1 MSLDPQ
7 IAGLLDA
14 LNGGFP
20 DLPSMTGAGARAT
33 IRARFVP
40 PAEPEPVAS
49 VTDTEVDGI
58 RVRVY
63 RPATDGPRGPLPVF
77 VFAHGGG
84 FVFCDLDSHDGLC
97 RSFANSIPAV
107 VVSVDYRL
115 APEHPW
121 PAAAEDVYTVTQW
134 AAAHAAELGG
144 DPAKLVVG
152 GDSAG
157 GNLSA
162 VTALMTRDRGGAPL
176 AAQILLYP
184 VLTADFTYGSY
195 HEFRTGYYNTTAA
208 MQWYW
213 DQYVPNTTDRENP
226 YAAPLSASVDGVAPA
241 VLVVTGYD
249 PMRDEALAYG
259 EALREAG
266 VSVTELYYGA
276 IHGFLTM
283 PVLDIAHRARR
294 DVADA
299 VTKLL
304 AD

>member
-1 MSLDPQ
+1 
-7 IAGLLDA
+7 
-14 LNGGFP
+14 
-20 DLPSMTGAGARAT
+20 
-33 IRARFVP
+33 
-40 PAEPEPVAS
+40 
-49 VTDTEVDGI
+49 
-58 RVRVY
+58 
-63 RPATDGPRGPLPVF
+63 
-77 VFAHGGG
+77 
-84 FVFCDLDSHDGLC
+84 
-97 RSFANSIPAV
+97 V
-107 VVSVDYRL
+107 VISVDYRL
-115 APEHPW
+115 APEHRW

-144 DPAKLVVG
+144 DAAKLVIG

-157 GNLSA
+157 GNLAA

-176 AAQILLYP
+176 AAQVLLYP

-226 YAAPLSASVDGVAPA
+226 YAAPLSASVEGVAPA

-249 PMRDEALAYG
+249 PMRDEALAYA

-266 VSVTELYYGA
+266 VPVTELYYGA

-283 PVLDIAHRARR
+283 PVLDIAHSARR

-304 AD
+304 AG

>member
-1 MSLDPQ
+1 VSLDPQ
-7 IAGLLDA
+7 IAGLLEA

-20 DLPSMTGAGARAT
+20 DLPSMTGAQARAA
-33 IRARFVP
+33 IRARYVA
-40 PAEPEPVAS
+40 PAEPEAVES
-49 VTDTEVDGI
+49 VTNTEVDGI
-58 RVRVY
+58 AVRIY
-63 RPATDGPRGPLPVF
+63 RPAAEGPLPIF

-97 RSFANSIPAV
+97 RSFANSLPAV
-107 VVSVDYRL
+107 VISVDYRL
-115 APEHPW
+115 APEHRW

-144 DPAKLVVG
+144 DAAKLVIG

-157 GNLSA
+157 GNLAA

-176 AAQILLYP
+176 AAQVLLYP

-226 YAAPLSASVDGVAPA
+226 YAAPLSASVEGVAPA

-249 PMRDEALAYG
+249 PMRDEALAYA

-266 VSVTELYYGA
+266 VPVTELYYGA

-283 PVLDIAHRARR
+283 PVLDIAHSARR

-304 AD
+304 AG

>member
-7 IAGLLDA
+7 IAGLLEA
-14 LNGGFP
+14 LNSGFP
-20 DLPSMTGAGARAT
+20 DLPNMTGAQARAA
-33 IRARFVP
+33 IRARFVA
-40 PAEPEPVAS
+40 PAEPEAVAS
-49 VTDTEVDGI
+49 VTNTEVDGI
-58 RVRVY
+58 GVRVY
-63 RPATDGPRGPLPVF
+63 RPAADGPLPIF

-115 APEHPW
+115 APEHRW

-157 GNLSA
+157 GNLAA

-176 AAQILLYP
+176 AAQVLLYP

-226 YAAPLSASVDGVAPA
+226 YAAPLSASVEDVAPA

-249 PMRDEALAYG
+249 PMRDEALAYA
-259 EALREAG
+259 EALREAE
-266 VSVTELYYGA
+266 VPVTELYYGA

>member
-7 IAGLLDA
+7 IAGLLEA
-14 LNGGFP
+14 LNSGFP
-20 DLPSMTGAGARAT
+20 DLPNMTGAQARAA
-33 IRARFVP
+33 IRARFVA
-40 PAEPEPVAS
+40 PAEPEAVAA
-49 VTDTEVDGI
+49 VTNMEVDGI
-58 RVRVY
+58 GVRVY
-63 RPATDGPRGPLPVF
+63 RPAADGPLPIF

-115 APEHPW
+115 APEHRW

-144 DPAKLVVG
+144 DPTKLIVG

-157 GNLSA
+157 GNLAA

-226 YAAPLSASVDGVAPA
+226 YAAPLSASVEGVAPA

-249 PMRDEALAYG
+249 PMRDEALAYA
-259 EALREAG
+259 EALREAD
-266 VSVTELYYGA
+266 VPVTELYYGA

-283 PVLDIAHRARR
+283 LVLDIAHRARR

-304 AD
+304 AG

>member
-20 DLPSMTGAGARAT
+20 DLPAMTGAEARAA
-33 IRARFVP
+33 IRARYVP
-40 PAEPEPVAS
+40 PAEPEPVDS
-49 VTDTEVDGI
+49 VTNTEVDGI
-58 RVRVY
+58 RVRIY
-63 RPATDGPRGPLPVF
+63 RPAADGPLPIF

-107 VVSVDYRL
+107 VISVDYRL
-115 APEHPW
+115 APEHQW

-134 AAAHAAELGG
+134 ASANAAELGG
-144 DPAKLVVG
+144 DPTKLVVG

-176 AAQILLYP
+176 AAQVLLYP

-213 DQYVPNTTDRENP
+213 DQYVPNTADRENP
-226 YAAPLSASVDGVAPA
+226 YAAPLSASVAGVAPA
-241 VLVVTGYD
+241 IVVVTGYD
-249 PMRDEALAYG
+249 PMRDEALAYTV
-259 EALREAG
+259 ALRDAG
-266 VSVTELYYGA
+266 VPVTELYYGA

-294 DVADA
+294 EVCDA
-299 VTKLL
+299 LAKTL

>member
-7 IAGLLDA
+7 IAGLLEA

-20 DLPSMTGAGARAT
+20 DLPSMTGAQARAT

-213 DQYVPNTTDRENP
+213 DQYVPNTADRENP

-259 EALREAG
+259 EALREAD